1 MRFLFARSWLSER
14 WNNVNRLLYRVSHS
28 LDSYLEPTYLP
39 IEFMWENIFDPFL
52 NSPPVPAGAYE
63 TRFPPFPY
71 VTRYTSYR
79 RAQYP
84 DETQRESIGGS
95 WIVGQHASCS
105 SHINAP
111 SFITCTFF
119 LSRSSTNWA
128 FRFESFD
135 IQSPN
140 YTGEVL
146 QDFLTSQL
154 TFSSQPQRLKTNSK
168 IFKKNKINK

>member
-1 MRFLFARSWLSER
+1 
-14 WNNVNRLLYRVSHS
+14 
-28 LDSYLEPTYLP
+28 
-39 IEFMWENIFDPFL
+39 
-52 NSPPVPAGAYE
+52 
-63 TRFPPFPY
+63 
-71 VTRYTSYR
+71 
-79 RAQYP
+79 
-84 DETQRESIGGS
+84 
-95 WIVGQHASCS
+95 
-105 SHINAP
+105 
-111 SFITCTFF
+111 

>member
-1 MRFLFARSWLSER
+1 MTLGAR

-39 IEFMWENIFDPFL
+39 IEFMWEKIVDPFS

-95 WIVGQHASCS
+95 WIVGQHAHGS

-111 SFITCTFF
+111 SFIRCTFF

-128 FRFESFD
+128 FRIESFY

-140 YTGEVL
+140 YIQARCCRTSWRL
-146 QDFLTSQL
+146 NSLSPANHSDWKIIRRYFL
-154 TFSSQPQRLKTNSK
+154 KN
-168 IFKKNKINK
+168 NKIK

>member
-39 IEFMWENIFDPFL
+39 IEFMWENIFDPFS

-84 DETQRESIGGS
+84 DETQRESIGDS
-95 WIVGQHASCS
+95 WIVGQHAHGS
-105 SHINAP
+105 SHINTP
-111 SFITCTFF
+111 SFIRCTFF

-146 QDFLTSQL
+146 QDFLTSHTL
-154 TFSSQPQRLKTNSK
+154 STANHSEWKIIPRYFLKN
-168 IFKKNKINK
+168 NKIK